1 MALANCFLTFFP
13 LTLLSRGH
21 TQLSAYNQLPS
32 HFSFAT
38 QKLVDTNDPKKKFLS
53 VQDYIGTS
61 SWEDSA
67 LERLHN
73 NILPRHGGTAREKAG
88 VSRPVAVGEHD
99 SGDSFLSTPVNFWG
113 EHERPPQHLL
123 DEWLGLYPSSL
134 IVCWLEIP
142 SFRRRYTGFEIS
154 GHVPA
159 ITPASI
165 ILMLVLPCILG
176 GAHSGGQGIYSSRRK
191 RAERQDAMTRP
202 QYCIF

>member
-1 MALANCFLTFFP
+1 MI
-13 LTLLSRGH
+13 
-21 TQLSAYNQLPS
+21 Q
-32 HFSFAT
+32 
-38 QKLVDTNDPKKKFLS
+38 KKFLS

-88 VSRPVAVGEHD
+88 LSRPVAVGEHD

-113 EHERPPQHLL
+113 EHDRPPPTPDGRVAWPVPVISHR
-123 DEWLGLYPSSL
+123 
-134 IVCWLEIP
+134 VCWLEMP

-159 ITPASI
+159 ITPSSI

-191 RAERQDAMTRP
+191 KAERQDAMTRP